1 MICDILWFGV
11 SGFKVYSNWLSRQIR
26 GVRLWIFIWSNA
38 DLLRSI
44 CASDYLHVVLCHLPF
59 LAPYSQAPR
68 GPSLGSCAGWL
79 GKGSGDPKQKSW
91 VQEGSEFAAGL
102 SGCCRVCALRSRV
115 KWAWWAKSCGGQLR
129 QMMLD
134 MGYAEDAAHSALQRC
149 GSVDEAIDLIASEDA
164 QDPRVEVA
172 PQWRHRHGMAI
183 ENQSFNCCADGWPA
197 VETFR
202 MP

>member
-26 GVRLWIFIWSNA
+26 DVRLWIFIWSNA

-149 GSVDEAIDLIASEDA
+149 GSVD
-164 QDPRVEVA
+164 
-172 PQWRHRHGMAI
+172 
-183 ENQSFNCCADGWPA
+183 
-197 VETFR
+197 
-202 MP
+202 